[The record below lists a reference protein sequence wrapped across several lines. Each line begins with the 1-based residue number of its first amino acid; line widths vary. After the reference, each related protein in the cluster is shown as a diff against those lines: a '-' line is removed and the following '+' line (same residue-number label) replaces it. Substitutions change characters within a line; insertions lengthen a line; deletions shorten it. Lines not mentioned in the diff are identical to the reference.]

1 MEVAALE
8 SGMARR
14 LCIVARY
21 EPSLYGYLMVALPDP
36 VEVILDR
43 RGNPPEA
50 RLGPDGSPQPERR
63 RPRGVEAAL
72 RSEGYVILGPDG
84 MPEPKAEAVTP
95 VRPRVRMLR
104 AAEKRPAVHLGRL
117 AAVALTT
124 VGAGTAALAAGLF
137 LLITVPAALP
147 RVVARVASWVDAG
160 ARVAG
165 LARPPDIVTV
175 TERAPAL
182 SLAPPSA
189 TPDPPRT
196 APEPA
201 SAPPVA
207 VVWPAGVAPAA
218 RTPAPP
224 PSAPARREPPEPAA
238 ASAPSSSAPTRPAPS
253 RREPPDRETRTAE
266 RPRETPRAGPEA
278 SPASPAVHR
287 TWTAPR
293 IPGLPLV
300 EMASEETGPA
310 RTRNVTYTAQLHDSA
325 GRPLL
330 AADVSL
336 HAVMPDGVAVQ
347 ARLTPTSAPG
357 TYRGVVAGRWPAD
370 NLRVRAL
377 VDGRRF
383 EIPLEP

>member
-224 PSAPARREPPEPAA
+224 PSAPARREPP
-238 ASAPSSSAPTRPAPS
+238 
-253 RREPPDRETRTAE
+253 DRETRTAE